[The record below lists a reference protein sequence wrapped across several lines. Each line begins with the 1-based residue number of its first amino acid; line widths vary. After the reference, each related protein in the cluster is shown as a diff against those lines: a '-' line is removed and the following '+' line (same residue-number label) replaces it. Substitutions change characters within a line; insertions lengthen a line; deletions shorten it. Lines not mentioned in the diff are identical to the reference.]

1 MAEILEAAMVICF
14 GVSWPMSILKSWR
27 SRTSRGKS
35 IQFIFLILI
44 GYVCGIASKLFSGR
58 ITYVFFFYVLN
69 LIMVSIDC
77 GLYFRNARL
86 DRMQLNQQG
95 KGRGAI

>member
-1 MAEILEAAMVICF
+1 
-14 GVSWPMSILKSWR
+14 
-27 SRTSRGKS
+27 
-35 IQFIFLILI
+35 
-44 GYVCGIASKLFSGR
+44 VCGIASKLFSGR